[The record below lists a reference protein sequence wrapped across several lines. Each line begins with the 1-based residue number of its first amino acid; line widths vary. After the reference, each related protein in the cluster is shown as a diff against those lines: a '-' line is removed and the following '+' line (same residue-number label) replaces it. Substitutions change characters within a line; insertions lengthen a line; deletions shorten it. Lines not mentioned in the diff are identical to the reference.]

1 MEALSGHQGMPK
13 ADILT
18 SVKETAIMNLIN
30 TQTDDMLFVV
40 SVSGLAI
47 FGFFLFKKVFLGNS
61 LKLTRL
67 TLPSFFIIAYIILM
81 SLPSIIWFYSLPHP
95 IRHTYFLA
103 VQSVLISFPLGVLL
117 ANVLF
122 LYPSIPSRIVS
133 VFLCSSLLK
142 TRHDSYIFP
151 SWILMVFSSILIV
164 TIYILTS
171 DYVPLIGALTAYGEM
186 PGEIVRSSIYWEGD
200 FMHYAHALMA
210 RFFLPFCL
218 LYSYFMAYIYKGGWK
233 YLFWI
238 TLLLAM
244 FTFSLTFDRVYPFE
258 VFILLALAIYFK
270 NKNNQLISRIRF
282 PSTSIVHVVPTSKM
296 RLAIF
301 ILAILALGM
310 AVGGIVSRT
319 QYNLPLNLTVIWNTS
334 INFFIDR
341 VLLDPS
347 YMACIYFE
355 EFNNP
360 STFLYGKSIHIL
372 VSSLFGVEFHPTIS
386 PSFVAELWLNFGW
399 FGVVMGTTIIG
410 FILQFIQLR
419 LFREK
424 SIATLSIYI
433 LLLLNGAWII
443 YGHVLATMVVSVYL
457 AGILFLIFLK
467 RRRLILPF
475 VF

>member
-1 MEALSGHQGMPK
+1 MSDMGGHTDLDQWEIPK
-13 ADILT
+13 I
-18 SVKETAIMNLIN
+18 NLNNI
-30 TQTDDMLFVV
+30 QTDDVLFVV
-40 SVSGLAI
+40 SVLGLAT
-47 FGFFLFKKVFLGNS
+47 FGFFLFKKIFLGNS

-81 SLPSIIWFYSLPHP
+81 SLPSMNWFFSFTHP
-95 IRHTYFLA
+95 IRYTYFLA

-122 LYPSIPSRIVS
+122 LDPSVPSKIVKD
-133 VFLCSSLLK
+133 FLYSSLLK

-151 SWILMVFSSILIV
+151 FWILMLFSSILIE

-171 DYVPLIGALTAYGEM
+171 NYVPLIGALTAYGEM
-186 PGEIVRSSIYWEGD
+186 PGKIVRSSIALEGD
-200 FMHYAHALMA
+200 PIHYAHALTA

-238 TLLLAM
+238 TLLLTM
-244 FTFSLTFDRVYPFE
+244 VISLLTFDRGYPLG

-270 NKNNQLISRIRF
+270 NNQLISTIRF
-282 PSTSIVHVVPTSKM
+282 PSTSKIHLVSRSKI

-301 ILAILALGM
+301 ILVIIALAMVVGAI
-310 AVGGIVSRT
+310 ISRT
-319 QYNLPLNLTVIWNTS
+319 QYNLPLNLSIIWNTS
-334 INFFIDR
+334 KSFFIDR

-347 YMACIYFE
+347 YMACFYFE
-355 EFNNP
+355 VFNDP
-360 STFLYGKSIHIL
+360 RTFLYGKSIHIL

-386 PSFVAELWLNFGW
+386 PGFLAELWINFGW
-399 FGVVMGTTIIG
+399 FGVFMGTSIIG

-419 LFREK
+419 LFRKK
-424 SIATLSIYI
+424 SVPTLSIYI

-443 YGHVLATMVVSVYL
+443 YGHILATMVISVYL
-457 AGILFLIFLK
+457 PGVLFLIYLK
-467 RRRLILPF
+467 RRRVNLPG
-475 VF
+475 VS